1 MNSPAAVSLA
11 RRFST
16 AAQVVYLIDFT
27 KDNVQRTDDCGN
39 IGQHVAPA
47 EEVQHSLALRT
58 LSVDKRSDQPQQRIV
73 FWPNG
78 LFRKKLTQPYRR
90 SLAAGR
96 FARLV
101 HHVDMARLV
110 PAKEPTITIGA
121 FVNLYLGQRRLLM
134 QIALTNSS
142 LSRPLRALVLYAR
155 QPDGG

>member
-1 MNSPAAVSLA
+1 MVTKVPDNATAEKSGTAEHGDDAIVNHRHDMNSQAAALLA

-16 AAQVVYLIDFT
+16 AAQVVYSIDFT

-47 EEVQHSLALRT
+47 EEVQRSLALRT

-78 LFRKKLTQPYRR
+78 LFRKKITQPYRR

-101 HHVDMARLV
+101 HDVDMA
-110 PAKEPTITIGA
+110 
-121 FVNLYLGQRRLLM
+121 
-134 QIALTNSS
+134 
-142 LSRPLRALVLYAR
+142 
-155 QPDGG
+155 